1 MQISKRIKQHG
12 RYDRSL
18 KREVARRYL
27 AGEFSYRIAAEE
39 YGLASSEVVKEF
51 VRWYRQQN
59 DYLEVMETEN
69 ESETIRHTSCPEKVE
84 EVATDELAQLSPDEL
99 LMVARQLQLQRDEA
113 RLAAHGWRT
122 MITLAEECFNIE
134 IVKKS
139 VAKPF
144 VK

>member
-69 ESETIRHTSCPEKVE
+69 ESETIRYTSCPEKVE

-113 RLAAHGWRT
+113 RLAAQGWRT
-122 MITLAEECFNIE
+122 MITLAEESFNIE

>member
-39 YGLASSEVVKEF
+39 YGLASGEVVKQF
-51 VRWYRQQN
+51 VRWYRQQS

-69 ESETIRHTSCPEKVE
+69 ESETIRHTSCPEKAE

-113 RLAAHGWRT
+113 RLAAQGWRT
-122 MITLAEECFNIE
+122 MITLAEESFNIE

>member
-39 YGLASSEVVKEF
+39 YGLRSGEVVKQF

-59 DYLEVMETEN
+59 DYLEIMEPQN
-69 ESETIRHTSCPEKVE
+69 ESETILPTSCPEKVS
-84 EVATDELAQLSPDEL
+84 EVVTDELAQLSQGEL
-99 LMVARQLQLQRDEA
+99 LQLARRLQQQRDEA
-113 RLAAHGWRT
+113 LLAAQGWRT
-122 MITLAEECFNIE
+122 MIDLAEQSFNIQ

-139 VAKPF
+139 VAKPSA
-144 VK
+144 K

>member
-39 YGLASSEVVKEF
+39 YGLRSGEVVKQF

-59 DYLEVMETEN
+59 DYLEIMEPQN
-69 ESETIRHTSCPEKVE
+69 ESETILPTSRPEKVS
-84 EVATDELAQLSPDEL
+84 EVVTDELAQLSQGEL
-99 LMVARQLQLQRDEA
+99 LQLARRLQQQRDEA
-113 RLAAHGWRT
+113 LLAAQGWRT
-122 MITLAEECFNIE
+122 MIDLAEQSFNIQ

-139 VAKPF
+139 VAKPSA
-144 VK
+144 K